1 MRIPLTTQAQDQL
14 KPRIQPGDITVDA
27 TLGNGYDTEFLA
39 QQLGEQGWIFGFD
52 VQAKALEQTRNRLKQ
67 IQCNLQ
73 LFQQCHSTMKT
84 EIPKSFHKNIKAIMF
99 NLGYLPGSDKQLI
112 TQTKTT
118 LMALSQA
125 AEIIAI
131 NGLISIMAYPGHPD
145 GEQETQAVINWT
157 EKLDSQQF
165 KLITHSQATHFQGP
179 QLMILEKVRS
189 CLR

>member
-84 EIPKSFHKNIKAIMF
+84 EIPK
-99 NLGYLPGSDKQLI
+99 
-112 TQTKTT
+112 
-118 LMALSQA
+118 
-125 AEIIAI
+125 
-131 NGLISIMAYPGHPD
+131 
-145 GEQETQAVINWT
+145 
-157 EKLDSQQF
+157 
-165 KLITHSQATHFQGP
+165 
-179 QLMILEKVRS
+179 
-189 CLR
+189 